1 MGSPSWSGGPA
12 AAQRHTAVTQ
22 PASQRDTGQS
32 LSLPRSLQ
40 PAGLPAR
47 HRVTPNQAQCDIIQR
62 SLCGLEFL
70 EQVERFH
77 WPPFTSHHLILT
89 RCCLIRRTDKMTAV
103 ARLTIL
109 SIIIVTAQCNSN
121 NEIHSMSQIKKKEA
135 AFKACIDDSDCVDQ
149 GSDYAC
155 FQYICYPWEDDSA
168 VPKKD
173 KRATCKSQDQC
184 SAGLE
189 CFRHHDRRN
198 IHKGL
203 CMEPIA
209 DCSENGDSDCKH
221 GAKRSCCNG
230 QYCCEE
236 EYFNQ
241 LKELPCFNDQGCKDM
256 GYGNYCCP
264 RTGANNTV
272 QPKVCCNTN
281 PNPTTTTTTTTQAP
295 KKSPATGAAS
305 LAKSSIHLFLLLLFV
320 AAFKQ

>member
-1 MGSPSWSGGPA
+1 MP
-12 AAQRHTAVTQ
+12 
-22 PASQRDTGQS
+22 
-32 LSLPRSLQ
+32 
-40 PAGLPAR
+40 
-47 HRVTPNQAQCDIIQR
+47 
-62 SLCGLEFL
+62 
-70 EQVERFH
+70 
-77 WPPFTSHHLILT
+77 
-89 RCCLIRRTDKMTAV
+89 AV

-168 VPKKD
+168 VPKND

-221 GAKRSCCNG
+221 GKGYYHVSCMTVIL
-230 QYCCEE
+230 
-236 EYFNQ
+236 FIIIFIQ
-241 LKELPCFNDQGCKDM
+241 LTT
-256 GYGNYCCP
+256 YV
-264 RTGANNTV
+264 V
-272 QPKVCCNTN
+272 QCSVSKINRYLFS
-281 PNPTTTTTTTTQAP
+281 
-295 KKSPATGAAS
+295 SP
-305 LAKSSIHLFLLLLFV
+305 F
-320 AAFKQ
+320 